1 MMRIVSARAACLALG
16 VLAFACAAGSAWG
29 QRPAPGPMRGQGPS
43 PNKSTVPPGQPG
55 FRDPTQPSP
64 EVREAIEASQFVP
77 STGPGSAAAPALVLP
92 QVKLKARL
100 VGAVGR
106 PVAMLEINGQLFT
119 VYSDSETTIANPGGG
134 ATTLLVR
141 TITASEVQIEVLPL
155 KKLLIFH

>member
-1 MMRIVSARAACLALG
+1 MMRTLSVHAAWLMLG
-16 VLAFACAAGSAWG
+16 LLACAWSAGSAWG
-29 QRPAPGPMRGQGPS
+29 QRPAPGPTPGRGRP
-43 PNKSTVPPGQPG
+43 PNNALEQPR

-77 STGPGSAAAPALVLP
+77 GAAPGSGAAAAPVMP

-100 VGAVGR
+100 VGAIGR
-106 PVAMLEINGQLFT
+106 PVAILESNGQMFT